1 TRIRS
6 SPQKI
11 NRHAGQ
17 HDDETG
23 PRRRGLI
30 NDQHEE
36 NYGRADDVER
46 GHDRVTECFIRP
58 LGVRAFP
65 AEHENAENGQNVKD
79 ERGRNDVVEQVAVK
93 VAVTGNVAGGVGLD
107 RARQNERAGPNAL
120 DYQTPRGDVVLVQ
133 LADATEKETVTR
145 HCIVS
150 ARAGEDQPVVAA
162 ECRNHDSNGHDGR
175 ACAGKDDVGGLGRHA
190 VARRILD
197 RVERKRGQIRNV
209 SEQIKPDHQNGA
221 ERERERNVT
230 TRIYDL
236 AGGEGNV
243 VPGVG
248 GEKRVGLRHANPDE
262 ESENG
267 RGSQSF
273 ANLLQTAAQRP
284 EIAEV
289 RRARARLYPDD
300 DAEHNERDE
309 RARLR
314 RCENILNK
322 LAEI

>member
-1 TRIRS
+1 M
-6 SPQKI
+6 
-11 NRHAGQ
+11 
-17 HDDETG
+17 
-23 PRRRGLI
+23 
-30 NDQHEE
+30 
-36 NYGRADDVER
+36 
-46 GHDRVTECFIRP
+46 
-58 LGVRAFP
+58 
-65 AEHENAENGQNVKD
+65 
-79 ERGRNDVVEQVAVK
+79 
-93 VAVTGNVAGGVGLD
+93 
-107 RARQNERAGPNAL
+107 
-120 DYQTPRGDVVLVQ
+120 VLVQ

-150 ARAGEDQPVVAA
+150 ARAGEDQSVVTA
-162 ECRNHDSNGHDGR
+162 ECRNHDSNGHDGC
-175 ACAGKDDVGGLGRHA
+175 ASAGKNDVGRLRGHA
-190 VARRILD
+190 VAWRILNCG
-197 RVERKRGQIRNV
+197 ERKRGQIRNV
-209 SEQIKPDHQNGA
+209 SEQIKSDHQNGA
-221 ERERERNVT
+221 ERERQRNVA

-248 GEKRVGLRHANPDE
+248 GEKRIGLRHANADE
-262 ESENG
+262 ESEGG

-273 ANLLQTAAQRP
+273 ADLLQTAAQRP